1 MRLHDKATSSALA
14 HGACLAVND
23 MKGASQMR
31 FDTAAARA
39 ALEAHLRAALVEA
52 TRQPATESDPAP
64 HPGQLWHFSD
74 WHHGNVLG
82 VVEGTGDRD
91 VWHITTFTWFRD
103 CWIKGYRNALFGP
116 ADFKRDG
123 VTYVGTLPPPKEWH
137 CAAAVRSL
145 AENGDG

>member
-1 MRLHDKATSSALA
+1 MTDDDRIAEAMRLAD
-14 HGACLAVND
+14 
-23 MKGASQMR
+23 QY
-31 FDTAAARA
+31 AAAYRWSIRPAIDEERA